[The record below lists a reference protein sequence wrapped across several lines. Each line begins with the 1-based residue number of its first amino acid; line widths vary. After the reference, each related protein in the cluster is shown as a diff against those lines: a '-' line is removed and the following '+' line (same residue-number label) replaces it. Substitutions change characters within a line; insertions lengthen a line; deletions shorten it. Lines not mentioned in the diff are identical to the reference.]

1 VRAPRP
7 AWAAA
12 LRLWPCGARVLPG
25 VDCRPAPLHWWA
37 RLLRAGREAGGLA
50 GGQGRAGPP
59 YASLI
64 FSMFHHLWAR
74 FLAISIGLSLLSL
87 QMDDFLV

>member
-1 VRAPRP
+1 V
-7 AWAAA
+7 
-12 LRLWPCGARVLPG
+12 G
-25 VDCRPAPLHWWA
+25 CRPAPLARAARACSPAWAVALRLRHWWA

-74 FLAISIGLSLLSL
+74 FLAISVGLSLLSL